1 MALPLITPGAV
12 YTVCQHISDPLMY
25 LQTLIHPCESTWSA
39 CYHTCWVCD
48 EILLCD
54 YLLLFSKHKHT
65 QQSEHKIKDQKDKIL
80 VTMVIFL
87 SFANLSIKLL
97 GEKSQDVTSL
107 HPSSP
112 SCVKTPD
119 HKSQNETTSTKAIHK
134 SRSRRAEAL
143 RHKIEQLSYINSQ
156 SEETCN
162 AENIRP
168 LQIRRICVPNS
179 PLF

>member
-1 MALPLITPGAV
+1 
-12 YTVCQHISDPLMY
+12 
-25 LQTLIHPCESTWSA
+25 
-39 CYHTCWVCD
+39 
-48 EILLCD
+48 
-54 YLLLFSKHKHT
+54 
-65 QQSEHKIKDQKDKIL
+65 
-80 VTMVIFL
+80 MVIFL